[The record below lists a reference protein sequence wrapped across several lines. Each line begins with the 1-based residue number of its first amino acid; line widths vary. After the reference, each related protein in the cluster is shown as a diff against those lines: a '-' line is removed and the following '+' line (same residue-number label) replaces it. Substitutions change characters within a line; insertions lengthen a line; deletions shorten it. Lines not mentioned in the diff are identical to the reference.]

1 MNRNFNGQTVLEKM
15 AEAMGDSLSANVL
28 YQLQND
34 MIKQELFERQER
46 EKLKN
51 EICEAVLARIQVK
64 LEAEAISQLR
74 EMIKDLGGNSHA

>member
-1 MNRNFNGQTVLEKM
+1 MLFNKFNL
-15 AEAMGDSLSANVL
+15 AAMGDSLSANMR
-28 YQLQND
+28 YQLQKD

-74 EMIKDLGGNSHA
+74 EMIKDLGGKA

>member
-1 MNRNFNGQTVLEKM
+1 MLFNKFNL
-15 AEAMGDSLSANVL
+15 AAMGDSLSPSLL
-28 YQLQND
+28 YQLQKD

-64 LEAEAISQLR
+64 LEAEAIAQLR
-74 EMIKDLGGNSHA
+74 EMIKDLGGKV

>member
-1 MNRNFNGQTVLEKM
+1 MERNFYGQTVLEKM
-15 AEAMGDSLSANVL
+15 AEAMGDSLSANMR
-28 YQLQND
+28 YQIQKEL
-34 MIKQELFERQER
+34 IKQELFERQER

-74 EMIKDLGGNSHA
+74 EMIKDLGGKV